1 MSDEL
6 IKKIDLKIK
15 NELSKIDELERINSE
30 KVLNAFIKEQVAE
43 TDFNS
48 TTGYGYNDL
57 GRDKLERIYS
67 DIFKSEDALV
77 RNQFISGSHA
87 LTVAFF
93 ALLRPG
99 DTLLSI
105 TGKPYDTMDE
115 VIGLVDNPSSL
126 KSFGINYMQV
136 DLVNNDF
143 DYDKIKEVI
152 TNNKIKVIEIQ
163 RSKGY
168 STRKSLTIEKL
179 EKVISFIKSIDKDI
193 IIMVDNCYCE
203 FVSSREPIEVGADI
217 AVGSLIKNLGGGIAP
232 NGAYIVGR
240 SDLINACSERLTL
253 PGEGKEVGP
262 SLGINK
268 QLFQGLFLAPS
279 VVSSSLKTAI
289 FTSALLEELGYN
301 VEPKYNE
308 ERADIVQNI
317 IFNDE
322 KLLIKYTQGIQ
333 MNSPIDSNSLPI
345 PDDMPGYTDKVIMA
359 SGSFTQGSSI
369 ELKGRKQMINKQNLW
384 FLTLFS
390 LILVLSVYY
399 ITMPNDL
406 LIASNSTNTKEET
419 KEEDNNTNTTDEN
432 TISEVDEADSLTA
445 LRVSLDEERD
455 KEKEELKTTMTKEDA
470 TTDEKNNAY
479 EQLKYLSVIEGEE
492 EKLEKLIKEKH
503 KLDSFV
509 KVDNN
514 TITVVAAKKK
524 HDVTLAN
531 NIMRTIQGEYDTK
544 KTITV
549 KFEGN

>member
-1 MSDEL
+1 MSEEL
-6 IKKIDLKIK
+6 IRKVDLKIK
-15 NELSKIDELERINSE
+15 EELEKVDELERLNSE

-43 TDFNS
+43 TDFNA

-57 GRDKLERIYS
+57 GRDKIEKIYA
-67 DIFKSEDALV
+67 DVFKAESALV

-115 VIGLVDNPSSL
+115 VIGLNDNPSSL
-126 KSFGINYMQV
+126 KSFGINYKQV

-152 TNNKIKVIEIQ
+152 TTNKIKVIEIQ

-168 STRKSLTIEKL
+168 STRKSLTIDKVES
-179 EKVISFIKSIDKDI
+179 VISFIKSLDLNI

-203 FVSSREPIEVGADI
+203 FVNTKEPIEVGADI

-240 SDLINACSERLTL
+240 NDLIELCGERLTL

-268 QLFQGLFLAPS
+268 QLLQGLFLAPS

-289 FTSALLEELGYN
+289 FTAALLEELGYN

-308 ERADIVQNI
+308 ERADIVENI

-333 MNSPIDSNSLPI
+333 ANSPIDSNSLPI

-369 ELKGRKQMINKQNLW
+369 ELSCDGPLRPP
-384 FLTLFS
+384 
-390 LILVLSVYY
+390 Y
-399 ITMPNDL
+399 I
-406 LIASNSTNTKEET
+406 AYQQG
-419 KEEDNNTNTTDEN
+419 
-432 TISEVDEADSLTA
+432 SLTYTYGRLA
-445 LRVSLDEERD
+445 
-455 KEKEELKTTMTKEDA
+455 
-470 TTDEKNNAY
+470 
-479 EQLKYLSVIEGEE
+479 VI
-492 EKLEKLIKEKH
+492 K
-503 KLDSFV
+503 
-509 KVDNN
+509 
-514 TITVVAAKKK
+514 AAKA
-524 HDVTLAN
+524 LN
-531 NIMRTIQGEYDTK
+531 NLK
-544 KTITV
+544 S
-549 KFEGN
+549 